1 MGGRGGTSG
10 IRSGGRNS
18 AIDYRAK
25 EIEIETYYRR
35 SGSYGSHYGDSVYE
49 AKAGADGE
57 IVFDYATANFKDRNS
72 KANTQDV
79 TFKIRNGAVQH
90 FNSGSTSFYGINW
103 DNVKSVSGP
112 TYDFKNSIREKG
124 FRWDGKLKKWVR
136 N

>member
-10 IRSGGRNS
+10 IRNISNS
-18 AIDYRAK
+18 AINARAK

-49 AKAGADGE
+49 AKAGPDGE
-57 IVFDYATANFKDRNS
+57 IVFDYARASFKDRS
-72 KANTQDV
+72 SRANTQEV

-90 FNSGSTSFYGINW
+90 FNNGNTTFYGINW
-103 DNVKSVSGP
+103 DNVKSVSGA
-112 TYDFKNSIREKG
+112 TYDFKNSIKEKG
-124 FRWDGKLKKWVR
+124 FHWDGKLKKWVR